1 MRPVVVVLF
10 ILALVAAAVAAY
22 LAKQFIASQQQIPMA
37 SQESPAIPTGTEEV
51 LVANRDINP
60 GEVLT
65 SGDFKW
71 ERWPQSL
78 VDARFLLHTATVTG
92 ADGQPQDPMEALSGM
107 IAKRAIM
114 LGEPISQQMLIKQGN
129 SSVAAANI
137 APGMRA
143 LAISVSAS
151 TGVAGLILPNDR
163 VDVVMT
169 GNLRSV
175 TSLEGRTDVIGQFA
189 SETVVKDA
197 RVVAVDQK
205 LTHDPK
211 EGVGE
216 DARTITLEV
225 TPQEAERLLTASQ
238 VGPLTLSLRSMVK
251 DPKYTKEQSY
261 TMDVQASKAMA
272 AIVGAQF
279 VQQDQ
284 YDMPSEP
291 APAPAPAVR
300 SDYNVKVNRG
310 GTVAVQSF
318 GN

>member
-1 MRPVVVVLF
+1 MRPVVIVLF
-10 ILALVAAAVAAY
+10 ILALGAAAVAAY
-22 LAKQFIASQQQIPMA
+22 LAKQFIASQQAPVA
-37 SQESPAIPTGTEEV
+37 TTESPAIPTGTEEV

-71 ERWPQSL
+71 QRWPQAAL
-78 VDARFLLHTATVTG
+78 DARFILHSAATTG
-92 ADGQPQDPMEALSGM
+92 VEGAPQDPMDALSGM
-107 IAKRAIM
+107 IAKRPIA
-114 LGEPISQQMLIKQGN
+114 LGEPISLQMVIKQGD
-129 SSVAAANI
+129 SSVAAANL

-143 LAISVSAS
+143 IALSVSAS
-151 TGVAGLILPNDR
+151 TGVSGLILPNDR
-163 VDVVMT
+163 VDVVMS

-189 SETVVKDA
+189 SETIVKDA
-197 RVVAVDQK
+197 RVVAIDQK
-205 LTHDPK
+205 MAHDPK

-216 DARTITLEV
+216 EARTITLEV

-238 VGPLTLSLRSMVK
+238 VGTLTLSLRSLVK
-251 DPKYTKEQSY
+251 DPKYTKDQSF
-261 TMDVQASKAMA
+261 TMDVQASKAIA
-272 AIVGAQF
+272 SIVGAQF

-291 APAPAPAVR
+291 APAAPVGG